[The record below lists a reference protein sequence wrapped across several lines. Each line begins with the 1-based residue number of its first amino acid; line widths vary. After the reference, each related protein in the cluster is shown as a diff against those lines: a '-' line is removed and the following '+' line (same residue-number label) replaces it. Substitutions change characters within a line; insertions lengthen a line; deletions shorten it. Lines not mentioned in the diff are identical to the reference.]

1 MTADFSIIGG
11 SELVIISAENNEKL
25 IKEVSRLITFI
36 DRIPDCS
43 LVDVAYTCSLMR
55 GESVLALVASS
66 VQDLRDRL
74 SSARNRL
81 ESGTVTR
88 LKDKSGTYYF
98 RDHLLGEGKGKLAF
112 VFPGAISFYPDML
125 RDLVVLHP
133 ECRAPFDELEEALA
147 GESGFTPSNFIFPPA
162 PYYRHDA
169 DIFSS
174 GAYSQ
179 ALVATYAGCAAMSRL
194 LFASGLKPDG
204 VVGCGGG
211 DLAAV
216 MISGATTATTSR
228 SERVKALRDIYK
240 IVSKAVDN
248 KGLPKIVMVTAMV
261 RHEEDLN
268 AVLASFPKKTV
279 YLVCDFSPK
288 MKTLAI
294 EPDFEETAMK
304 AFANAGIRILR
315 LELDK
320 PFNTPNCAPIVP
332 AIKKFATDYMKQK
345 SVCEVY
351 SCASADKLPDSP
363 RAARKDLAE
372 RWAKSVLFAQTI
384 RKMYEDGYK
393 VFVEVGP
400 RGIMTG
406 AVEETLSGRQFA
418 AVALNSIHRRSLL
431 QVQHALAQLAA
442 LGAGVD
448 ISGFF
453 VRRRA
458 KQLDFDATLSMEFRT
473 VIERK
478 LSRSF
483 PKMTLL
489 GEPVATG
496 VAYTGEPTQ
505 RGSRAAE
512 RAAAKAARE
521 SSRLQF
527 AAGTSDPLIS
537 DAPPTESIPGVSYE
551 FTKLF
556 RISEAPF
563 IADFAYGVSQLSYSD
578 PNLRG
583 LVLLPIPLAV
593 EIMAETAQRVVPNR
607 VLVRIEDFI
616 CRRRVAFSKG
626 ELKLTVKA
634 ERVSP
639 ADPSTAAVKVQ
650 IRDDTPDAQFT
661 WPLMEANF
669 IMSAERLEPTS
680 ADVEPLAHPRSVHWS
695 GRDIYPS
702 KLGFGSR
709 LRGIVFA
716 ESWAESGINY
726 QVEVP
731 SSSGSVTFTLMP
743 SWTINPLLLQIVTS
757 GFMLWRCHEKF
768 TGAFSFPFRFRR
780 LELKGSTPK
789 EGTRLNC
796 YLRLTGVTPRS
807 HLCDITVTGGN
818 GNVVMEIDGWEE
830 ITERVPK
837 NFCDMV
843 LQPATSFISD
853 CVPPEVFG
861 DPGTDVASAVITDV
875 PYPMFERN
883 EELWLKILSNVVLNA
898 PERREAAKMKGSV
911 ARRTEWLFGRIAVK
925 EAVRRYLKNF
935 HQARWSYADVQIWP
949 NENGKPQ
956 AIGAWGDNLTS
967 KLDVAIAHTSQFVIA
982 LAAANAKIG
991 VDVESISRNLSEE
1004 FTYGVFSPEEL
1015 EHATKAANAS
1025 QAIIRFWCAKEAVS
1039 KALGTGI
1046 RYSPK
1051 EMVVT
1056 NYLPDSGNVT
1066 MRLTGAWLE
1075 VFKNFTGRDIPVS
1088 TRIVKDHALAFSF
1101 IPASL
1106 FNED

>member
-11 SELVIISAENNEKL
+11 SELVIISAENDTKL
-25 IKEVSRLITFI
+25 VEEITRLVTFI

-55 GESVLALVASS
+55 GESVIALVASS

-74 SSARNRL
+74 SSAKSRL
-81 ESGTVTR
+81 ESGTATR

-98 RDHLLGEGKGKLAF
+98 RDHLLGEGRGKLAF
-112 VFPGAISFYPDML
+112 VYPSAISFYPDMM

-133 ECRAPFDELEEALA
+133 ECRAPFDELEEALK
-147 GESGFTPSNFIFPPA
+147 EEPGFTPSNFIFPPA
-162 PYYRHDA
+162 SYYRHDA

-174 GAYSQ
+174 GAYAQ
-179 ALVATYAGCAAMSRL
+179 ALVATYAGCVAMSRFL
-194 LFASGLKPDG
+194 DASGIKPDG

-211 DLAAV
+211 DLVAA
-216 MISGATTATTSR
+216 MKSGVAAATSR
-228 SERVKALRDIYK
+228 PERVKALREIYK

-248 KGLPKIVMVTAMV
+248 KGLPKIVMVTVMV
-261 RHEEDLN
+261 RHEEDLES
-268 AVLASFPKKTV
+268 VLATFPKKKV
-279 YLVCDFSPK
+279 YLVSDFSPK
-288 MKTLAI
+288 MKTVAI
-294 EPDFEETAMK
+294 DPEFEEMAMK
-304 AFANAGIRILR
+304 AFANAGIRTLK
-315 LELDK
+315 LELNR
-320 PFNTPNCAPIVP
+320 PFNTPNCASIVP
-332 AIKKFATDYMKQK
+332 AIKKFATEHMKHK
-345 SVCEVY
+345 GVYELY
-351 SCASADKLPDSP
+351 SCATADKLSDSP
-363 RAARKDLAE
+363 RAARNDIAE
-372 RWAKSVLFAQTI
+372 RWAKPVLFAQTI
-384 RKMYEDGYK
+384 RKMHDDGYR

-406 AVEETLSGRQFA
+406 AIEETLTGRHFA
-418 AVALNSIHRRSLL
+418 AIALNSIHRRSLL
-431 QVQHALAQLAA
+431 QAQHALAQLAA
-442 LGAGVD
+442 LGAKID

-458 KQLDFDATLSMEFRT
+458 TKLDFDATLSMEFRT

-478 LSRSF
+478 LSRAF

-489 GEPVATG
+489 GESSAANI
-496 VAYTGEPTQ
+496 AYTGEPKT
-505 RGSRAAE
+505 RGTRAAE

-527 AAGTSDPLIS
+527 AAGTTDPLIS

-556 RISEAPF
+556 KISDVPF

-607 VLVRIEDFI
+607 VLIRIEDFV
-616 CRRRVAFSKG
+616 CRRRVAFSKAS
-626 ELKLTVKA
+626 LKLTVKA

-639 ADPSTAAVKVQ
+639 ADPTTAAVKVQ

-669 IMSAERLEPTS
+669 IMATERLEPTS
-680 ADVEPLAHPRSVHWS
+680 CASIEPLAHPRSVHWS

-716 ESWAESGINY
+716 ENWAESGINY
-726 QVEVP
+726 EVEVP

-743 SWTINPLLLQIVTS
+743 SWTVNPLLLQIITS

-780 LELKGSTPK
+780 LELKGAAPK
-789 EGTRLNC
+789 EGSRLNC

-837 NFCDMV
+837 DFCDMV

-853 CVPPEVFG
+853 CVPSEVFG

-982 LAAANAKIG
+982 LAASNAKVG
-991 VDVESISRNLSEE
+991 VDVESVARNLSEE

-1015 EHATKAANAS
+1015 ELATKAANSS

-1051 EMVVT
+1051 EMVIT
-1056 NYLPDSGNVT
+1056 DYLPDSGNIT
-1066 MRLTGAWLE
+1066 MRLTGAWVE
-1075 VFKNFTGRDIPVS
+1075 VFKNFTGRDIPVT

-1106 FNED
+1106 FNEN